1 MCEVPSQGADQHKQV
16 IHEHHGWLAQEH
28 GGKDATAE
36 TREQYEAVAVQP
48 VQLSACHILLR
59 AHYQHNRSGDLSG
72 KKDNNRNNNRNNNN
86 TNMTHAPQALK
97 SPTLS
102 LSLSL
107 SLNHSNHSLTH
118 PWWQHER
125 RDRTPPAPCH
135 TRRRT

>member
-1 MCEVPSQGADQHKQV
+1 
-16 IHEHHGWLAQEH
+16 
-28 GGKDATAE
+28 
-36 TREQYEAVAVQP
+36 VQP